1 MVYLQAN
8 IKFIRFNLNLLMLRT
23 SMTTPNQ
30 KTLNLFKLR
39 TTKKTMSF
47 DLIYTSCWRQM
58 SALLN
63 IWSLSRKKI
72 IRKGQSQRMLTVT
85 VTNGEVTYIRQ
96 LVFLVFAQ
104 KKWGKGHFKGF
115 TIHTSFPSSMQIISV
130 MNIQQCISFHKD
142 PTTKMRPTDICK
154 QQFQFLVQ
162 NGEKKERQ
170 SGQAIHPPK
179 KAHPSSPTAKRTIT
193 KLVIN
198 PDKPKVCR

>member
-8 IKFIRFNLNLLMLRT
+8 IKFFRSNLNLLMLRT
-23 SMTTPNQ
+23 SMTTANQ
-30 KTLNLFKLR
+30 KTLNLLKLR
-39 TTKKTMSF
+39 TTKKPMSF

-85 VTNGEVTYIRQ
+85 VTNGEVTYIRL

-130 MNIQQCISFHKD
+130 MNIQQCISFHK
-142 PTTKMRPTDICK
+142 
-154 QQFQFLVQ
+154 
-162 NGEKKERQ
+162 ERQ
-170 SGQAIHPPK
+170 SGQAIHAPK
-179 KAHPSSPTAKRTIT
+179 KHTQATPLQKRLLPNWLSTLRRQTQSVQVISSRTTASTSR
-193 KLVIN
+193 L
-198 PDKPKVCR
+198 P

>member
-8 IKFIRFNLNLLMLRT
+8 IKFIRLNLNLLMLRT
-23 SMTTPNQ
+23 SMTTANQ
-30 KTLNLFKLR
+30 KTLNLLKLR
-39 TTKKTMSF
+39 TTKKPMSF

-72 IRKGQSQRMLTVT
+72 IRKGQSQRMQTDT

-130 MNIQQCISFHKD
+130 MNIQQQCIHFH
-142 PTTKMRPTDICK
+142 RPH
-154 QQFQFLVQ
+154 
-162 NGEKKERQ
+162 GENQ
-170 SGQAIHPPK
+170 TH
-179 KAHPSSPTAKRTIT
+179 
-193 KLVIN
+193 
-198 PDKPKVCR
+198 

>member
-1 MVYLQAN
+1 
-8 IKFIRFNLNLLMLRT
+8 
-23 SMTTPNQ
+23 
-30 KTLNLFKLR
+30 
-39 TTKKTMSF
+39 
-47 DLIYTSCWRQM
+47 
-58 SALLN
+58 
-63 IWSLSRKKI
+63 
-72 IRKGQSQRMLTVT
+72 MLTVT

-142 PTTKMRPTDICK
+142 PRAKIRPTDICK

-198 PDKPKVCR
+198 PDKPKVCRWYQPGPRPQHQDRPKPLPCVFYHCLAWD